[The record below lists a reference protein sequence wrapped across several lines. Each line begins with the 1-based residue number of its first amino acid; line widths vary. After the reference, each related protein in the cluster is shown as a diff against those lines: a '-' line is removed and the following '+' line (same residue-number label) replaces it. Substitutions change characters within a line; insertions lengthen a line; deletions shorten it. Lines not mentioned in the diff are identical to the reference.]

1 LGAPPFLRNARHSTY
16 SSTDFIPDSQLKDS
30 LAILYGLVFEL
41 RQGLEDLQFRLQLL
55 DGKTST
61 LLQILSTFQEAFHST
76 PEAAASTEVPHA
88 EGVDRNEQVQQP
100 EGDVVV
106 QVTHGDTEAA
116 TATGIHAHSPPGDT
130 LPAANLEGGNLDADM
145 QLEGKGMPIE
155 EEPWDVAYQ
164 ATWPGYLPSV

>member
-1 LGAPPFLRNARHSTY
+1 VPPFLRNARNSAY

-76 PEAAASTEVPHA
+76 PEGMASTEVPHA

-100 EGDVVV
+100 EGVVVV

-130 LPAANLEGGNLDADM
+130 LPAANLDESNLDADM
-145 QLEGKGMPIE
+145 QLEGKGTPIE
-155 EEPWDVAYQ
+155 EEPWDAAYQ
-164 ATWPGYLPSV
+164 ATWPGYSPSV